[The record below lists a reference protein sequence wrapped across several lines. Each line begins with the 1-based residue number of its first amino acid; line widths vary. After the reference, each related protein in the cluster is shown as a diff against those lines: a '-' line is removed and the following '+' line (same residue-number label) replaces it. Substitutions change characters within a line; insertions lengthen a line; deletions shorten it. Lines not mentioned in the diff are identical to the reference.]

1 MTERWQQNLG
11 ALIRQYRGSMS
22 QSVLAEL
29 VSEKAGKTIRQG
41 MVSDHENGRRWE
53 GNFEL
58 IKSYREVLG
67 IPVEKIHEV
76 LDLPVVDHG
85 PAPKSFPEI
94 VAQDPTLSKAAKE
107 HLLNQYE
114 LLQMATM
121 HQRSGRPILHQ
132 DQDDD
137 DAQPRRRKRG
147 SA

>member
-11 ALIRQYRGSMS
+11 ALIKEYRGSMS
-22 QSVLAEL
+22 QSTLAEL
-29 VSEKAGKTIRQG
+29 LSDKTGRSIRQG
-41 MVSDHENGRRWE
+41 TVSDHENGRRWE

-58 IKSYREVLG
+58 IKSYREVLN

-85 PAPKSFPEI
+85 PAPKTFPEI
-94 VAQDPTLSKAAKE
+94 VAQDATLSKAAKE

-121 HQRSGRPILHQ
+121 HQRSGRPVLHQ
-132 DQDDD
+132 DQEDE
-137 DAQPRRRKRG
+137 QRPRRKHG